1 MNQITR
7 RQSAVT
13 AACLLL
19 RKSVFDTLQ
28 GLDEQAFP
36 VAFND
41 VDLCL
46 RIRQQGLSIIWT
58 PFAEL
63 IHAESASR
71 GKDQTPEKRAR
82 GQREQ
87 QGFIE
92 RWSQS
97 GQSDPYY
104 HPALSLDYL
113 SGPYGG
119 WRCRQGVKRLEIT
132 WREYIAIIRNTLMV
146 RLHSRKSFDENCCCR
161 YRLRGLIQ
169 RCTFGSAQQG
179 CCAGYTSRK
188 VERINQGLATIIDPE
203 IENFLKR
210 KNSTCWPPRLNTKR
224 TTVPSS

>member
-1 MNQITR
+1 MEQRDPGYLGMNQITR

-19 RKSVFDTLQ
+19 RKSVFDELD

-46 RIRQQGLSIIWT
+46 RIRQQGLNLIWT
-58 PFAEL
+58 AFAEL

-119 WRCRQGVKRLEIT
+119 LALPARPTKARHHDIYGRASPRCKNVTK
-132 WREYIAIIRNTLMV
+132 AP
-146 RLHSRKSFDENCCCR
+146 
-161 YRLRGLIQ
+161 
-169 RCTFGSAQQG
+169 FGSDMQ
-179 CCAGYTSRK
+179 
-188 VERINQGLATIIDPE
+188 
-203 IENFLKR
+203 
-210 KNSTCWPPRLNTKR
+210 W
-224 TTVPSS
+224 